1 VNILSKESHVG
12 YPLHKNAIIRINWRE
27 YRLEIEYNWGNNVSN
42 VCSNSKLIIS
52 SKTSFAKNIEITQ
65 KEYFF
70 PRYQKRL
77 MPSCVYTIS
86 CLSAN
91 MYLITQHDK
100 SRKGTV

>member
-12 YPLHKNAIIRINWRE
+12 YPLHKNAIISINWRD
-27 YRLEIEYNWGNNVSN
+27 YRLEIEYDGENNVSN

-52 SKTSFAKNIEITQ
+52 SKTRIAKNTEITQ

-70 PRYQKRL
+70 LRYQKRL

-91 MYLITQHDK
+91 MYLKTQHDK